1 MYRRQATQLQFENFY
16 LPFGGRLRS
25 DNRWVVLA
33 KLIPWTEF
41 DPLYADTLAD
51 SGMGC
56 PAKNVR
62 IALGSLIIKERLG
75 TSDEETVAQIQE
87 NPYLQYFLGF
97 HAYRDAAPFDPSM
110 FVHFR
115 KRLGADIVMSVNDRV
130 AQPALCQPSSPGGH
144 SSQTERPSCADGD
157 RPRDAGA
164 TTDMTAEGAGSE
176 TPSDTPEPPSC
187 ADGKRSRDAGAPADM
202 TADGAESA
210 PPSEQAPVTEQ
221 SAPSASPASNR
232 GKLIVDATC
241 APADIAYPTDLN
253 LLNEARE
260 MAEQIIDVLHGPL
273 QGAVGKPRTYRQ
285 KARKEYL
292 SAAKARRLSS
302 GKRRMA
308 IGKQLRYVHR
318 DLVHIE
324 RLLTDDRV
332 TLLLLSP
339 RQYRKLLVIHEL
351 YRQQKQMFDQRCHRI
366 DGRIVS
372 LSQPHIRP
380 IVRGKANAPT
390 EFGAKLSA
398 ALIGGYAFLDQIGWD
413 NFNESTRLTEQI
425 EDYRNRFGC
434 YPASVHA
441 DKIYRTRD
449 NRTYCRERGIRLSGP
464 PLGRPPKVT
473 DENRQALDAQKQ
485 LARQDERDRIAI
497 EGTFGQGKRR
507 FGLGRVM
514 AKLAVTSECAIAV
527 TFLVMNLEKRLRSLF
542 SCLFLVAILKTIPSI
557 YAVFTTISKSN
568 VGFGS
573 DMSTSFHQRSWYT
586 YAPNF

>member
-25 DNRWVVLA
+25 DNRWVRLA

-41 DPLYADTLAD
+41 ESLYAGTLAG
-51 SGMGC
+51 SAMGC

-97 HAYRDAAPFDPSM
+97 HEYRDKAPFDPSM

-115 KRLGADIVMSVNDRV
+115 RRLGADIVMNVNERV
-130 AQPALCQPSSPGGH
+130 AQRARSQPSASEQKRPE
-144 SSQTERPSCADGD
+144 TEPPFSADGGNSID
-157 RPRDAGA
+157 
-164 TTDMTAEGAGSE
+164 SE
-176 TPSDTPEPPSC
+176 TIPASPSGTSDSEPPSEKET
-187 ADGKRSRDAGAPADM
+187 D
-202 TADGAESA
+202 TES
-210 PPSEQAPVTEQ
+210 SDSSDSTSTNQ
-221 SAPSASPASNR
+221 

-260 MAEQIIDVLHGPL
+260 IAEKIIDVLHCPL
-273 QGAVGKPRTYRQ
+273 KGTIRKPRAYR
-285 KARKEYL
+285 KRARKDYL
-292 SAAKARRLSS
+292 SAAKARRLSAR
-302 GKRRMA
+302 KRRVA

-318 DLVHIE
+318 DLLHIE
-324 RLLTDDRV
+324 RLLKHDVVR
-332 TLLLLSP
+332 LMLLST

-351 YRQQKQMFDQRCHRI
+351 YRQQKQMFDKRCHRI
-366 DGRIVS
+366 EGRIVS
-372 LSQPHIRP
+372 ISQPHIRP
-380 IVRGKANAPT
+380 IVRGKAKAPT
-390 EFGAKLSA
+390 EFGAKVSA
-398 ALIGGYAFLDQIGWD
+398 ALIDGYVYLDQIGWN
-413 NFNESTRLTEQI
+413 NFNESTRLPEQI
-425 EDYRNRFGC
+425 EAYRKRFGF
-434 YPASVHA
+434 YPKSVHA

-449 NRTYCRERGIRLSGP
+449 NRKYCRERGIRMAGP

-473 DENRQALDAQKQ
+473 DENREDLAAQKQ
-485 LARQDERDRIAI
+485 IARQDERDRIAI
-497 EGTFGQGKRR
+497 EGKFGQGKRR

-527 TFLVMNLEKRLRSLF
+527 TFLVMTLEKWLSSLF
-542 SCLFLVAILKTIPSI
+542 SCLFLLSVFEAIAPIRTVVNI
-557 YAVFTTISKSN
+557 VSKSKC
-568 VGFGS
+568 VLGS
-573 DMSTSFHQRSWYT
+573 NLSMRLHQRSWYT